1 MSQQSVRSSQHSV
14 NRLLSIAAAAGAE
27 AAVRLH
33 IARGDDL
40 ECRDRRGFTPLMIAA
55 SKNRAGVCRLLL
67 QAGADVTAREPG
79 GRDALGIAR
88 ETASAAAT
96 EAIIECT
103 GKPASPPDREQNHGI
118 TPCAQT
124 ITAPWLSVEDGGD
137 ARPDAISA
145 EVPAASRRSDVETD
159 DASAAPSDGAPVDLE
174 KGAAI
179 HVEVP
184 TSRECDE
191 SGNGPDRATQA
202 ASGDESPVETD
213 DTDVES
219 LFGDWDPAIAPEA
232 PSDDPVFAL
241 AEVRRQQRINEHEP
255 IDDSADW
262 SDFEADLPEFAN
274 PLPREDDAEYLAE
287 LRRILL
293 LAAREGSVPR
303 TAVEDLLSERGDAAA
318 RDQIAEAQL
327 EVVIGELGAELDER
341 LELSLG
347 TESFKLYVDPKESS
361 EEEREID
368 EALVFFHDLR
378 SGRNDPLRIYMRSI
392 AQKALLDGK
401 REIAI
406 AQAME
411 ASVGRALD
419 ALARWPTGLHA
430 LLDAVA
436 CAGSSPAVLLP
447 VVMTAREGADA
458 ADETSDSSENDA
470 RPSSLQSE
478 DASGEQAKNAETP
491 FSADSATSVAEA
503 IAAFGRIR
511 ALTGAPSPPQSGLIL
526 EQLRALSFR
535 RTFLANLG
543 DRSPAD
549 RSAEAAEYRNAIAAL
564 LASREEMVRG
574 NLRLVY
580 AMAKRYL
587 HSGIPLDDL
596 MQEGN
601 IGLLKAVDRFDW
613 RRGYKF
619 STMAIWWIRQ
629 QIGRSTSDT
638 AFNIRLPVH
647 VSEKVSKQWLAAEA
661 FERANG
667 RPPSPLERAAM
678 LGVSVQK
685 MEMLLR
691 PSSEPIPIDEAP
703 LHWDPASEELTDPMD
718 IVADCE
724 VARLLADRLAA
735 LGRKTEL
742 IIRMRFG
749 IGLDGDQTLEQVGNV
764 LAVTRERVRQIESKG
779 IRRLSSASSREAL
792 AIALGRPL
800 PIRPERA
807 PEKSSTTA
815 DDASHEITGQ
825 SESNADIESLP
836 PPIRRV
842 LDLARLLGLR
852 VEVETGNRPLVIL
865 VEDVL
870 PVDQDSRK
878 LVADM
883 LQIGF
888 AHEPGMGYRL

>member
-1 MSQQSVRSSQHSV
+1 MIQQSVRPSQPSV

-55 SKNRAGVCRLLL
+55 SKNRADVCRLLL
-67 QAGADVTAREPG
+67 KAGADVTAREPG
-79 GRDALGIAR
+79 GRDALTIAR

-103 GKPASPPDREQNHGI
+103 GKTTPPLDLQQNQFITSP
-118 TPCAQT
+118 AQT
-124 ITAPWLSVEDGGD
+124 VTARWLSADDGDGTRQD
-137 ARPDAISA
+137 VIRAD
-145 EVPAASRRSDVETD
+145 VPEASHISDVEAD
-159 DASAAPSDGAPVDLE
+159 DTSAATSEGVPANLE
-174 KGAAI
+174 KGTGI
-179 HVEVP
+179 HVDVP
-184 TSRECDE
+184 GARECEE
-191 SGNGPDRATQA
+191 SAPGPDRATQA
-202 ASGDESPVETD
+202 ASGAAFSVETD
-213 DTDVES
+213 DTLVES
-219 LFGDWDPAIAPEA
+219 LFGDWEPAVAPEA
-232 PSDDPVFAL
+232 PPDNPIFAL
-241 AEVRRQQRINEHEP
+241 AEVRRQLSINEHEP

-262 SDFEADLPEFAN
+262 SDFEADLPEFAK
-274 PLPREDDAEYLAE
+274 PLPRENDAEYLAD

-293 LAAREGSVPR
+293 LAVREGSVPR
-303 TAVEDLLSERGDAAA
+303 TAVEDVLSERGDAAA

-347 TESFKLYVDPKESS
+347 NESFKLFVDRKESS
-361 EEEREID
+361 AEECQVD
-368 EALVFFHDLR
+368 EALAFFHELR
-378 SGRNDPLRIYMRSI
+378 SGRNDPLRMYMRSI

-401 REIAI
+401 REVAI

-411 ASVGRALD
+411 ASADRALD
-419 ALARWPTGLHA
+419 ALARWPAGLHA

-436 CAGSSPAVLLP
+436 NAESSPAVLLS
-447 VVMTAREGADA
+447 VVIPAREGVDA
-458 ADETSDSSENDA
+458 VDEASDSSESDA
-470 RPSSLQSE
+470 LPSSLESE
-478 DASGEQAKNAETP
+478 DASGAQAENADTP
-491 FSADSATSVAEA
+491 FSADSATSVADA

-511 ALTGAPSPPQSGLIL
+511 ALTDVPSPAQSDLIL

-543 DRSPAD
+543 DGSPAD
-549 RSAEAAEYRNAIAAL
+549 HSAEAAEYRNAIAAL

-580 AMAKRYL
+580 ATAKRYL

-596 MQEGN
+596 IQEGN

-619 STMAIWWIRQ
+619 STMAVWWIRQ
-629 QIGRSTSDT
+629 QIGRSTFDT

-647 VSEKVSKQWLAAEA
+647 VSEKVSKQRQVAEA

-667 RPPSPLERAAM
+667 RPPSPFERAAM

-703 LHWDPASEELTDPMD
+703 LHWDPASGVLTDPMD
-718 IVADCE
+718 VVADRE
-724 VARLLADRLAA
+724 IAILLSDRLAA
-735 LGRKTEL
+735 LTRKTEL
-742 IIRMRFG
+742 VIRMRFG
-749 IGLDGDQTLEQVGNV
+749 IGVSGDQTLEQIGNA
-764 LAVTRERVRQIESKG
+764 LAVTREYVRQIESKG
-779 IRRLSSASSREAL
+779 IRRLASASSREAL

-800 PIRPERA
+800 PEHPELA
-807 PEKSSTTA
+807 SEKSSAKA
-815 DDASHEITGQ
+815 DDAPNEITRK
-825 SESNADIESLP
+825 SVSNAHTESLP
-836 PPIRRV
+836 PTVRRV
-842 LDLARLLGLR
+842 LDLARLMGLR
-852 VEVETGNRPLVIL
+852 VEVETDRPPTIL

-870 PVDQDSRK
+870 PVDQSSRK
-878 LVADM
+878 LVAGM
-883 LQIGF
+883 LQAGF
-888 AHEPGMGYRL
+888 VREPGMGYRL

>member
-1 MSQQSVRSSQHSV
+1 MSQQSVRPSQHSV

-55 SKNRAGVCRLLL
+55 SKNSAGVCRLLL

-79 GRDALGIAR
+79 GRDALDIAR
-88 ETASAAAT
+88 ETASAAAA

-103 GKPASPPDREQNHGI
+103 GKPAPHPDREQNHGI

-124 ITAPWLSVEDGGD
+124 ITAPWLSIKDGGD
-137 ARPDAISA
+137 ARSDAIPA
-145 EVPAASRRSDVETD
+145 EVPAAARRFDVETD
-159 DASAAPSDGAPVDLE
+159 DASAAPSHGVPVDLE

-179 HVEVP
+179 YVKVP
-184 TSRECDE
+184 ASRECEE

-202 ASGDESPVETD
+202 ALGDASPVETD
-213 DTDVES
+213 DTDAES
-219 LFGDWDPAIAPEA
+219 LFGDWVPAIAPEA
-232 PSDDPVFAL
+232 PPDDPVFAQ

-274 PLPREDDAEYLAE
+274 PLPREDDAEYLTE

-303 TAVEDLLSERGDAAA
+303 TAVEDLLSERGDAAS

-327 EVVIGELGAELDER
+327 KVVIGALGAELDER

-368 EALVFFHDLR
+368 EALIFFHDLR
-378 SGRNDPLRIYMRSI
+378 SGRYDPLRIYMRSI

-411 ASVGRALD
+411 ASASRALD

-436 CAGSSPAVLLP
+436 GAESNPAVLLP
-447 VVMTAREGADA
+447 VVMTAREGVDA

-470 RPSSLQSE
+470 LPSSLQGE
-478 DASGEQAKNAETP
+478 DASGEQSKNAETP

-511 ALTGAPSPPQSGLIL
+511 VLTGSPSQSGLIL

-564 LASREEMVRG
+564 LAGREEMVRG

-580 AMAKRYL
+580 ATAKRYL
-587 HSGIPLDDL
+587 NSGIPLDDL

-629 QIGRSTSDT
+629 QISRSTSDT
-638 AFNIRLPVH
+638 AFNIRVPVH
-647 VSEKVSKQWLAAEA
+647 VSEKVSKQRQAAEA

-691 PSSEPIPIDEAP
+691 PSSDPIPIDEAP
-703 LHWDPASEELTDPMD
+703 LHWNPASEELTDPMD
-718 IVADCE
+718 IVANCE

-764 LAVTRERVRQIESKG
+764 LAITRERVRQIESKG
-779 IRRLSSASSREAL
+779 IRRLSSTSSREAL

-800 PIRPERA
+800 PIHPEPA
-807 PEKSSTTA
+807 PEKSSITA
-815 DDASHEITGQ
+815 DHASQEITGQ
-825 SESNADIESLP
+825 SESNAGIESLP
-836 PPIRRV
+836 PAVRRV

-870 PVDQDSRK
+870 PVDQDSQK

-888 AHEPGMGYRL
+888 AYEPGMGYRL